1 MSRSR
6 WALLAVVALAL
17 PARAADV
24 DPGWTR
30 LMALVGDWE
39 AAGPDGTVRVSYRLV
54 SSGTALLET
63 IDAPDS
69 SQMVTVY
76 HPDGDALLL
85 THFCSSGNQSRMR
98 ARSAP
103 DGTLD
108 FGFVDATNVESSGQ
122 PPMSRLVLSFP
133 AADRLVQEWTL
144 VEDGGRAHV
153 GRHDLARK
161 R

>member
-1 MSRSR
+1 MT
-6 WALLAVVALAL
+6 ALAL
-17 PARAADV
+17 AASAHAADV
-24 DPGWTR
+24 DPGWAR
-30 LMALVGDWE
+30 LKGLVGDWE
-39 AAGPDGTVRVSYRLV
+39 GAGPDGTVRVSYRLV
-54 SSGTALLET
+54 SSGTALVET

-76 HPDGDALLL
+76 HPDGDSLLL

-98 ARSAP
+98 ARSAS
-103 DGTLD
+103 DGRLE
-108 FGFVDATNVESSGQ
+108 FAFVDATNVEASGQ

-133 AADRLVQEWTL
+133 AADRVVQEWTM